1 MLALASS
8 SASSGVGLMGGHGDW
23 VGMEWATTTAWPL
36 WAGEQTRAVCGAPS
50 PRGETRSERRA
61 TSAGGSRIAIA
72 STRGRLLAGL
82 DACTRWLLETSSL
95 STFGEKA
102 GAAELC
108 VASACVLGV
117 FSAPDCLIVEC
128 SAVPF
133 LSDFVARSRRSDRA
147 LFTPLFCPRFGSSS
161 PSSTLL
167 HSLGQNRTVAHPAM
181 SRPRSSAWS
190 IALVACAASLVRLAT
205 AHGDHAEIDSNPSA
219 TYSELHMAQEVSVLR
234 LRSSQRGR
242 TADPTPSPR
251 P

>member
-1 MLALASS
+1 MGDYDGVAVLGGRANE
-8 SASSGVGLMGGHGDW
+8 SGVRSAVAPRRDEVGEEGD
-23 VGMEWATTTAWPL
+23 ERRREQDRHSEHSWASIRRSGRVHEMA
-36 WAGEQTRAVCGAPS
+36 AGDVVPFHFRL
-50 PRGETRSERRA
+50 SERRP
-61 TSAGGSRIAIA
+61 
-72 STRGRLLAGL
+72 
-82 DACTRWLLETSSL
+82 EQQSSL
-95 STFGEKA
+95 S
-102 GAAELC
+102 LQPVC
-108 VASACVLGV
+108 WASFA
-117 FSAPDCLIVEC
+117 APDCLVVEC

-133 LSDFVARSRRSDRA
+133 LSDFVARSRRPDRA

-181 SRPRSSAWS
+181 SRPRPRSSAWS